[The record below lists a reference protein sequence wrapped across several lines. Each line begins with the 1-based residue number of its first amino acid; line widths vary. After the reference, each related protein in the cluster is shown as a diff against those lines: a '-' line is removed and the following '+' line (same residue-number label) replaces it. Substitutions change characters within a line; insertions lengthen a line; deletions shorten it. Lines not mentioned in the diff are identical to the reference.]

1 MSFQNQAQVVDL
13 YAYRI
18 RKEAVYKNAISFLHR
33 QTPEVARAMRTTA
46 ADLMKTYG
54 LSALNFPKFRI
65 TADRGNVYISSPRRR
80 RNAFYGS

>member
-1 MSFQNQAQVVDL
+1 MSFRNQAQVVDL
-13 YAYRI
+13 NTYRI

-54 LSALNFPKFRI
+54 LSALSFPKFRI
-65 TADRGNVYISSPRRR
+65 TVDRGKCEYQFPPQERD
-80 RNAFYGS
+80 A